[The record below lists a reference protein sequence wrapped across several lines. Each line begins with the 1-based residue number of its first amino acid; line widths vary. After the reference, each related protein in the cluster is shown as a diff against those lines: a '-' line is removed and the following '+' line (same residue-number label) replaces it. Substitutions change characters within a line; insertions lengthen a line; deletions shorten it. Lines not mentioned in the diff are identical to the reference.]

1 MPRAA
6 DIADTAAQWLIR
18 LEAQTSPE
26 VWDAFQAWLD
36 QDPRHQAAF
45 VRLRVAWNRVDVLKN
60 LRPADGNIDADLLAR
75 AQVRPATL
83 AAQGLHPLKGK
94 PRRRTGNGSMPE
106 RRRILI
112 AAAAIT
118 ALTVGGWLSTREFG
132 WKSHATGIGG
142 HSDLVLQDGSI
153 VRLNTDTRLK
163 TRISSQRREI
173 VLEKGEAL
181 FSVSHD
187 SSRPFYVTAASTVV
201 RAIGTEF
208 SVRIRDAA
216 HLDVLVAEGRV
227 ALGTRVTAGGLDD
240 PGPLAAAPQISAGE
254 TASVGPGTVV
264 VRAVPSSDIS
274 RRLAW
279 TAGRLAFQGE
289 TLAYAVEEFNR
300 YNRRQLAITD
310 AALGQVR
317 VGGVFQAT
325 DPDSFVDALR
335 HSFGI
340 RAQTFRSTGE
350 IRLVAEDRTPPP

>member
-118 ALTVGGWLSTREFG
+118 ALTV
-132 WKSHATGIGG
+132 
-142 HSDLVLQDGSI
+142 
-153 VRLNTDTRLK
+153 
-163 TRISSQRREI
+163 
-173 VLEKGEAL
+173 
-181 FSVSHD
+181 
-187 SSRPFYVTAASTVV
+187 
-201 RAIGTEF
+201 
-208 SVRIRDAA
+208 
-216 HLDVLVAEGRV
+216 
-227 ALGTRVTAGGLDD
+227 
-240 PGPLAAAPQISAGE
+240 
-254 TASVGPGTVV
+254 
-264 VRAVPSSDIS
+264 
-274 RRLAW
+274 
-279 TAGRLAFQGE
+279 
-289 TLAYAVEEFNR
+289 
-300 YNRRQLAITD
+300 
-310 AALGQVR
+310 
-317 VGGVFQAT
+317 
-325 DPDSFVDALR
+325 
-335 HSFGI
+335 
-340 RAQTFRSTGE
+340 
-350 IRLVAEDRTPPP
+350 